1 MVKLKNPSIETK
13 VAKDPLYNPEEILGI
28 LPKDHKSPFD
38 MREVIARVVDD
49 SYFFEFKK
57 EYGNTLVTGFAH
69 INGIP
74 VGIIGNNG
82 ILFSDSSLK
91 GTHFIELCTQERIPL
106 VFLQNITGF
115 MIGEKYEHEGI
126 AKHGAK
132 LVHAVANA
140 AVPKITMV
148 LGGVLVQV
156 IMVCAVEPS
165 TPTFFMYPNA
175 KISVMGGE
183 QAAHVLTTVKEQQLQ
198 RRGETF
204 AESDRV
210 KIQDKIRAKYAKEGH
225 AYYSSAR
232 LWDDGVINPCH
243 TRRYLAQALSA
254 SLFHDWNETR
264 YGTFRM

>member
-1 MVKLKNPSIETK
+1 
-13 VAKDPLYNPEEILGI
+13 
-28 LPKDHKSPFD
+28 

-57 EYGNTLVTGFAH
+57 EFGKTLICGFSY

-91 GTHFIELCTQERIPL
+91 GTHFIELCCQEKIPL

-140 AVPKITMV
+140 AVPKVTMV
-148 LGGVLVQV
+148 LGGSFGAGNYGMCGRAFDPNFL
-156 IMVCAVEPS
+156 
-165 TPTFFMYPNA
+165 FMYPNA

-198 RRGETF
+198 RQGKSF
-204 AESDRV
+204 APEERS
-210 KIQDKIRAKYAKEGH
+210 KIEDKIRAKYHKEGH

-243 TRRYLAQALSA
+243 TRKYLAQALSA
-254 SLFHDWNETR
+254 TLFNDWKDTNF
-264 YGTFRM
+264 GIFRM